1 MGASIHT
8 AVMTQEVM
16 HALKP
21 QSGGNYL
28 DATLGGGTHSREL
41 LELSAPHGRILS
53 LDVDPMALE
62 RAKTAFAGYGQRWI
76 GQRGNFRDM
85 AEIAEH
91 AGFLPLDGILLDLGF
106 SSDELSDPQKG
117 LSFATPG
124 PLDMR
129 LDPTNELTAAEIV
142 NGWKESELARIIAEY
157 GEEKFAR
164 RIAKALIAARKTK
177 KILRTTELAEII
189 VQAVP
194 RTYERG
200 RIHPAT
206 RTFQALRIAV
216 NDELG
221 ALEAALKAAPGMLK
235 PGGIIAAISFHSLE
249 DRLVKR
255 AFRDAHDLEP
265 LYKKPLVPSAAE
277 IAANPRSRSAKLRAA
292 KKIEPNTKRKN
303 TNKYDVTRLFHDP
316 AI

>member
-1 MGASIHT
+1 MDVSIHT
-8 AVMTQEVM
+8 AVMTREAM

-21 QSGGNYL
+21 RSGGNYL

-41 LELSAPHGRILS
+41 LERSAPHGRILS
-53 LDVDPMALE
+53 LDVDPTALE
-62 RAKTAFAGYGQRWI
+62 RAKAAFAGYGQRWV
-76 GQRGNFRDM
+76 GKRGNFRDM
-85 AEIAEH
+85 AEIAEQ

-117 LSFATPG
+117 LSFAAPG

-142 NGWKESELARIIAEY
+142 NGWKESELTRIIAEY

-164 RIAKALIAARKTK
+164 RIAKALLVARKTQ
-177 KILRTTELAEII
+177 KIMRTTELAEI
-189 VQAVP
+189 VTQAVP
-194 RTYERG
+194 RNYERG

-235 PGGIIAAISFHSLE
+235 PNGTIAAISFHSLE
-249 DRLVKR
+249 DRIVKR
-255 AFRDAHDLEP
+255 AFRDIPDLEP

-277 IAANPRSRSAKLRAA
+277 LAANPRSRSAKMRAA
-292 KKIEPNTKRKN
+292 TKIEPNTKRKN

-316 AI
+316 TL